1 MPLDKVVAELKRCAG
16 TQLSVE
22 YVSVLLQ
29 LIQEGAIVEKEAVSA
44 MV

>member
-16 TQLSVE
+16 TQLSAE

-29 LIQEGAIVEKEAVSA
+29 LIQEGTIVDKEPVSA
-44 MV
+44 LV